1 MLERE
6 NRREKILEA
15 KSREMKLKVRTL
27 NRQDEHTED
36 KPKLFQCRCEY
47 FLRLFCVINCYLFPV
62 CFSCL

>member
-27 NRQDEHTED
+27 HRQEDTIDER
-36 KPKLFQCRCEY
+36 PKLFQCKCK
-47 FLRLFCVINCYLFPV
+47 FTWKRLKNYITIM
-62 CFSCL
+62 